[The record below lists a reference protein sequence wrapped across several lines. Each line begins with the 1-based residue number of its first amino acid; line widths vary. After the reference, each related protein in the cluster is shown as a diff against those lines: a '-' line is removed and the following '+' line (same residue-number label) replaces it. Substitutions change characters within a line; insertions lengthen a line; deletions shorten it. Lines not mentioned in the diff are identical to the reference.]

1 MIEYQ
6 GKIAGVIIRGDQLLY
21 LLARPSAQE
30 MQIVS
35 YGSINL
41 ANLAAEA
48 QLLRGSKIICGVNTE
63 QYTSKSVKTISG
75 AITEDP
81 DSLLWELSHSCT
93 ERIDNYYFSF
103 LNLLSSD
110 NALDTTEAF
119 GVKRRT
125 IDRLGSLFEE
135 HGLVLHKLVFEPE
148 AIRQMLKKPANS
160 SRVLFL
166 LIEPDLV
173 HLQIYAGGRLIG
185 LRTLHQVDLA
195 SNSGRHR
202 LTEEIGVLLMS
213 SPSANTGSRELTL
226 MYTGESHST
235 ELAGRL
241 ARSLPYKVQIREIGK
256 SDFEFANGSFGPD
269 EFGRY
274 YLPFSLAYLYNREF
288 ACASSPAKDEVW
300 S

>member
-1 MIEYQ
+1 MIEYE
-6 GKIAGVIIRGDQLLY
+6 GKIAGVIVRGDQLLY
-21 LLARPSAQE
+21 LLARPSAE
-30 MQIVS
+30 ELQIVS
-35 YGSINL
+35 YGAIDLVNL
-41 ANLAAEA
+41 AGEA

-63 QYTSKSVKTISG
+63 QYTSKAIKTISG
-75 AITEDP
+75 AITADP

-103 LNLLSSD
+103 LNLLSND
-110 NALDTTEAF
+110 NALDTTEVF

-125 IDRLGSLFEE
+125 IDRIGSLFEE

-166 LIEPDLV
+166 LIEPELV

-185 LRTLHQVDLA
+185 LRALHQVDLE
-195 SNSGRHR
+195 SNSGRHK
-202 LTEEIGVLLMS
+202 LTEEIGILLMS
-213 SPSANTGSRELTL
+213 APSANTASRELSL
-226 MYTGESHST
+226 MYTGELHST

-241 ARSLPYKVQIREIGK
+241 ARSLPYKVQIREIVR
-256 SDFEFANGSFGPD
+256 SDFELTTNDLSPD

-274 YLPFSLAYLYNREF
+274 YLPFSLAYLYNREL
-288 ACASSPAKDEVW
+288 ACASSPVKNEVW